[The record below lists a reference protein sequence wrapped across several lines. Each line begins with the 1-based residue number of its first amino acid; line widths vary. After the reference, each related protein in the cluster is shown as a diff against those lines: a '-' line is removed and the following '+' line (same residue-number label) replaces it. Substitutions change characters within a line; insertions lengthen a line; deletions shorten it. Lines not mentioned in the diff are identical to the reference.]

1 MNTRMENGP
10 KKRGR
15 KPKGGKII
23 EGVLDDVRI
32 SEVVQNTILHL
43 KCTTKELGAP
53 QRTLP
58 KVEPY
63 CKEEPAFAEIA
74 CNKDECSV
82 QQKVN
87 QLAGNMHANNI
98 NKRSDCFWCTCGF
111 DTPPVYIPKA
121 KGNNE
126 QYQVY
131 GSFCCPE
138 CAAAYLLAEPRL
150 DNSTRVERYHLI
162 NYMYAKTSKNVIPAP
177 SPHYLLDKFYGT
189 LTIAEFR
196 KFIQFNKLVTVVDK
210 PICSSYPELI
220 QSNPE
225 YEQRAST
232 KPEETYRL
240 CRKKKN

>member
-23 EGVLDDVRI
+23 EGVMDAVQF

-43 KCTTKELGAP
+43 KCTTKELTEPHRA
-53 QRTLP
+53 LP

-63 CKEEPAFAEIA
+63 SKEVAFTEIQ
-74 CNKDECSV
+74 CNKDEGSV

-87 QLAGNMHANNI
+87 QLAANMHLNNV
-98 NKRSDCFWCTCGF
+98 NKRADCFWCTCPF
-111 DTPPVYIPKA
+111 DTPTVYIPKA
-121 KGNNE
+121 KTND

-138 CAAAYLLAEPRL
+138 CAAAYLLTESRL

-162 NYMYAKTSKNVIPAP
+162 NYMYAKSSKNIIPAP

-189 LTIAEFR
+189 LTIEEFR
-196 KFIQFNKLVTVVDK
+196 KFVQLNKLVTVVDK

-220 QSNPE
+220 QSNPD
-225 YEQRAST
+225 YEQRASV
-232 KPEETYRL
+232 KQEDMYRL